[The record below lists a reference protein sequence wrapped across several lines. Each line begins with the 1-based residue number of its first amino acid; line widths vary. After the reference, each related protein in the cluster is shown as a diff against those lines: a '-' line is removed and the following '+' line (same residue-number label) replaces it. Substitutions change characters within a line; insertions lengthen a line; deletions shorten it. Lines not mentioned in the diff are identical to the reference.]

1 MSGTAWKR
9 LWHLGGAGGDVE
21 CRLASGCG
29 VVELRV
35 ERAGEILRRESYP
48 DASTAY
54 ERARAL
60 RAQYERTP
68 RDPAGG

>member
-1 MSGTAWKR
+1 MSVPASRR
-9 LWHLGGAGGDVE
+9 LWHLRRGGGDVE
-21 CRLASGCG
+21 CRLDAGCG

-68 RDPAGG
+68 RDPSGG